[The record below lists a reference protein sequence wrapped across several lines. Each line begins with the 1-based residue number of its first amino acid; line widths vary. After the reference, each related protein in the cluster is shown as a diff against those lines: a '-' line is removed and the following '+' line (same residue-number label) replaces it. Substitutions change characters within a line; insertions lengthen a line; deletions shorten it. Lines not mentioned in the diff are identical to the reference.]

1 MEKAVLPLSPH
12 SHILLM
18 LRKGLGRVSA
28 YMVLDTHTLGVI
40 VRKLQQF
47 AVLIILHCTFYYR
60 LKELISNLKDET
72 I

>member
-12 SHILLM
+12 SHILLL

-47 AVLIILHCTFYYR
+47 AESMILLSTYFVDQEQKVEECNKY
-60 LKELISNLKDET
+60 
-72 I
+72 

>member
-12 SHILLM
+12 SHILLL

-28 YMVLDTHTLGVI
+28 YMVLDTLGVI

-47 AVLIILHCTFYYR
+47 AVSIILFTSDCDMNQMNY
-60 LKELISNLKDET
+60 
-72 I
+72 

>member
-12 SHILLM
+12 SHILLL

-40 VRKLQQF
+40 VRKLQHF
-47 AVLIILHCTFYYR
+47 AVSIIHLRTNFDTNQ
-60 LKELISNLKDET
+60 INQQQ

>member
-1 MEKAVLPLSPH
+1 MEKAVLPLSTH
-12 SHILLM
+12 SHILLL

-47 AVLIILHCTFYYR
+47 AESIILLSTYFVDQ
-60 LKELISNLKDET
+60 EQI
-72 I
+72 